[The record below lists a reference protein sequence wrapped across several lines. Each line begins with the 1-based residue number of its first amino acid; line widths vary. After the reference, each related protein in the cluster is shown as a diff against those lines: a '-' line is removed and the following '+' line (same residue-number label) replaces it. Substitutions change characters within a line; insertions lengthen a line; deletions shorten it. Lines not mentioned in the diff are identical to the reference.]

1 MSNLPF
7 STLVRKGFIFTCFVY
22 FIWDV
27 DQRTYFACRK
37 GSVKADILVKT
48 FEDKDDSVE
57 KTLKAELDKAKIGNI
72 PVDRYKYSFEPTQ
85 GMKH

>member
-1 MSNLPF
+1 M
-7 STLVRKGFIFTCFVY
+7 
-22 FIWDV
+22 
-27 DQRTYFACRK
+27 
-37 GSVKADILVKT
+37 KADILVKT

-85 GMKH
+85 GRKH

>member
-1 MSNLPF
+1 MDP
-7 STLVRKGFIFTCFVY
+7 RQKRIY
-22 FIWDV
+22 FHLFRLFFWDV